1 MIVHIFLIMHKTT
14 KKKTKQ
20 NNPLTCFIFR
30 MKSVIK
36 NQKRAATTQV
46 QVRVGISRNEL
57 SGAPAHIN
65 TPSSLMLLK
74 SQGIYSLLYIK
85 ILSSGG

>member
-1 MIVHIFLIMHKTT
+1 MFFSLCIKQN
-14 KKKTKQ
+14 KKTNKQ
-20 NNPLTCFIFR
+20 NNSLTCFIFR

-57 SGAPAHIN
+57 SGAPAHIS

-85 ILSSGG
+85 ILD